1 VNAEFKARF
10 PASNRFNSAD
20 RVQPPPKSSS
30 ATGGGCKSINSSLFI
45 AEKGSDK
52 MLLFATAEDDR
63 NKVVSAAAQ
72 VEARSAVCRLRKAK
86 SITPAEA
93 TMAIDA
99 IAAESR
105 RMIEQPNNPQVIEAA
120 KILVDRRHL
129 RAMDAI

>member
-1 VNAEFKARF
+1 
-10 PASNRFNSAD
+10 
-20 RVQPPPKSSS
+20 
-30 ATGGGCKSINSSLFI
+30 
-45 AEKGSDK
+45 

-105 RMIEQPNNPQVIEAA
+105 RMVEQPINQQVIEAA
-120 KILVDRRHL
+120 NILVDRHHL
-129 RAMDAI
+129 RAMDAIQLGSAIVARDLLAAPTMRFIVSDVELKAAARAEGFGTWDPTD